1 MAPAVTVAHRARRRH
16 TECVLVALR
25 TVRRATVQE
34 LYRTLRSAGDPI
46 SLSTVYR
53 EVHRLVAV
61 GRVREVVLPGEAVYL
76 LPGDDL
82 FVCDECGRIEE
93 VPLRRV
99 AVIQAADFFAQTEAL
114 TVHGR
119 CTDCERDESRPCA
132 R

>member
-1 MAPAVTVAHRARRRH
+1 MATDGSVVHREQRRH
-16 TECVLVALR
+16 TDCVLAALR
-25 TVRRATVQE
+25 EVRRATVQE
-34 LYRTLRSAGDPI
+34 LCRSLRGVGDPI

-82 FVCDECGRIEE
+82 FVCDRCGRIEE
-93 VPLRRV
+93 VPLRRL
-99 AVIQAADFFAQTEAL
+99 AVIQDADFFAQAEAL

-119 CTDCERDESRPCA
+119 CADCDR
-132 R
+132 

>member
-1 MAPAVTVAHRARRRH
+1 MATDGSVVHREQRRH
-16 TECVLVALR
+16 TDCVLAALR
-25 TVRRATVQE
+25 EVRRATVQE
-34 LYRTLRSAGDPI
+34 LYRSLRGAGDPI

-82 FVCDECGRIEE
+82 FVCDQCGRIEE
-93 VPLRRV
+93 VPPRRL
-99 AVIQAADFFAQTEAL
+99 AVIQDADFFAQAEAL

-119 CTDCERDESRPCA
+119 CADCDR
-132 R
+132 

>member
-1 MAPAVTVAHRARRRH
+1 MATDGSVAHRVQRRH
-16 TECVLVALR
+16 TDCVLAALR
-25 TVRRATVQE
+25 EVRRATVQE
-34 LYRTLRSAGDPI
+34 LYRSLRGAGDPI

-82 FVCDECGRIEE
+82 FVCDQCGRIEE
-93 VPLRRV
+93 VPLRRL
-99 AVIQAADFFAQTEAL
+99 AVIQDADFFAQAEAL

-119 CTDCERDESRPCA
+119 CADCER
-132 R
+132 